1 MKIVTSSA
9 AALVFCAGLA
19 GAAHAAQTQIDLS
32 SLTNE
37 DIQTYTNGTNYPLAG
52 STVNITGADGVVSF
66 TLSSFEGAANTTG
79 VIQANSTSDAFKIP
93 INKAGYSI
101 VYVLVNS
108 AFGEIGST
116 VGSLTFRD
124 SGGNSY
130 TIFLD
135 EGVNVRD
142 HYIDFNNVATEV
154 YGTAE
159 YSGDVK
165 LDAYE
170 YFLPAPFAGNTLASL
185 TLDGQLHTGFPNG
198 EPFIAGVTLE
208 TGGAPTVPEP
218 STWVMM
224 IAGFAGLGWL
234 GSSRRRAIRSAAA

>member
-1 MKIVTSSA
+1 M
-9 AALVFCAGLA
+9 
-19 GAAHAAQTQIDLS
+19 
-32 SLTNE
+32 
-37 DIQTYTNGTNYPLAG
+37 
-52 STVNITGADGVVSF
+52 
-66 TLSSFEGAANTTG
+66 
-79 VIQANSTSDAFKIP
+79 IQANSPSDGFMIP

-124 SGGNSY
+124 AVGNGYKIS
-130 TIFLD
+130 LE

-142 HYIDFNNVATEV
+142 HYVDFNNVATEV
-154 YGTAE
+154 YGTAQ
-159 YSGDVK
+159 YPGDVK

-198 EPFIAGVTLE
+198 EPFIAGVTLA

-224 IAGFAGLGWL
+224 IAGFAGLGWF
-234 GSSRRRAIRSAAA
+234 GTSRRRAIRSAAA